1 MNPRESIPYN
11 KAVFM
16 NTHNSYAPKIKAS
29 IESQLDQEI
38 RGIELDI
45 HNPHVEHLQRFSI
58 GHLTAGEDVYHKE
71 DNPKTDFFDDWLQII
86 KRWSDKNAN
95 HEPITLFVDIKSEL
109 VEKSPDKELIL
120 LNKTIANVLNRDK
133 LYVPSDLTQFNNN
146 QRLGL
151 KWPPLAELR
160 NKIIVVLTGN
170 GQSKWR
176 YWKTLS
182 HQDVNCFVAY
192 TYPDDNEEDYTKEML
207 QEVKFINAEA
217 HEWEWTNPH
226 LKDGKIVRFFSYNPR
241 KSTIRRRIK
250 YPLDR
255 WPEALCNFPATDYP
269 FKYSRRNP
277 DWYQE
282 TAKILQSRLSENR
295 K

>member
-1 MNPRESIPYN
+1 MNTRESIPYN

-29 IESQLDQEI
+29 IESQLNQGI

-45 HNPHVEHLQRFSI
+45 HNPHIEHLLRFSI
-58 GHLTAGEDVYHKE
+58 GHITAGGDVDHKVG
-71 DNPKTDFFDDWLQII
+71 NPKTDFFDDWLQVI
-86 KRWSDKNAN
+86 KQWSDKNDS
-95 HEPITLFVDIKSEL
+95 HEPITLFVDIKSDL

-120 LNKTIANVLNRDK
+120 LNKTVANVFTKDK
-133 LYVPSDLTQFNNN
+133 LYVPHDLTKFNNN
-146 QRLGL
+146 QPLGV
-151 KWPPLAELR
+151 KWPSLAELR

-192 TYPDDNEEDYTKEML
+192 THPDDNEKDYTKEML
-207 QEVKFINAEA
+207 QEVKIINAEA
-217 HEWEWTNPH
+217 HEWKWTNPQ
-226 LKDGKIVRFFSYNPR
+226 LKDSKIIRFYSYNPD
-241 KSTIRRRIK
+241 KSTVLRRISFPSK
-250 YPLDR
+250 R

-269 FKYSRRNP
+269 FKYSIWFP
-277 DWYQE
+277 DWYQK
-282 TAKILQSRLSENR
+282 TIKTLQSRLLEDS